1 MGEVDVDG
9 CRCGILLADG
19 RACGR
24 PTEPGAPLNLCT
36 EHLLVAH
43 DWVAREV
50 GSTDLLPSP
59 CAACGSHVGVRY
71 PSGWICAECEWRVGD
86 RPDDELV
93 RPVVEVV
100 YYIRYRDQVK
110 IGTSMNPRLRLAT
123 LPHDEVLAFERGG
136 RALEQR
142 RHAQFA
148 GHRFPGT
155 EWFAVHDA
163 LLAHIAELQE
173 GVEDPWAQYGRW
185 VSRAL
190 ARGGS

>member
-1 MGEVDVDG
+1 M
-9 CRCGILLADG
+9 
-19 RACGR
+19 
-24 PTEPGAPLNLCT
+24 
-36 EHLLVAH
+36 
-43 DWVAREV
+43 
-50 GSTDLLPSP
+50 
-59 CAACGSHVGVRY
+59 
-71 PSGWICAECEWRVGD
+71 
-86 RPDDELV
+86 

-148 GHRFPGT
+148 DHRFPGT
-155 EWFAVHDA
+155 EWFAVHDE
-163 LLAHIAELQE
+163 LIAHIARLQE
-173 GVEDPWAQYGRW
+173 GVEDPWALYGRW

>member
-9 CRCGILLADG
+9 CHCGIVLPDG
-19 RACGR
+19 RACAQ
-24 PTEPGAPLNLCT
+24 PVEAGAPVNLCT
-36 EHLLVAH
+36 EHLLAAH
-43 DWVAREV
+43 DWVARDAGV
-50 GSTDLLPSP
+50 TDVLPSP
-59 CAACGSHVGVRY
+59 CAACGSPVGVRY

-86 RPDDELV
+86 RPDDELA

-100 YYIRYRDQVK
+100 YYIRYRDRVK
-110 IGTSMNPRLRLAT
+110 IGTSTNPRLRLAA

-148 GHRFPGT
+148 DGRFAGT

-163 LLAHIAELQE
+163 LLGHIAELRE
-173 GVEDPWAQYGRW
+173 GVDDPWAQYGRW

-190 ARGGS
+190 ALGAV